1 VSPTT
6 VDGATPA
13 IVGAAQQIQRPDPS
27 IDNTDLRG
35 PIELM
40 ADAARAA
47 AEDAGAPG
55 LLNKVDW
62 IAVVGGFWS
71 YANPAEV
78 IGAKIGSP
86 DAGTCLTFLSGSSP
100 QDLVSLAAQRIA
112 GGELE
117 VALLLGGEARAS
129 RERLQRAGEEP
140 QWCRET
146 GTKEPERVGAF
157 PDEVVVETLEF
168 GGPVTFYALFDDS
181 MRRASGAGVDE
192 HRDLIADL
200 WSRFNAVA
208 ADNPYAW
215 DQRTYGA
222 AAIREPSPDNRMVA
236 FPYTK
241 SMVAHNIVDMS
252 SALLMCSVDA
262 ARAAGVAADRMVFPQ
277 IGTTSHET
285 WQVAE
290 RRVLH
295 GVPALATAGQAALS
309 GAGLTIEEIEHID
322 LYACFPS
329 IVQMSASA
337 LGIDLN
343 RQLTVTGGLG
353 FAGAPIA
360 NSSGHAIAAMVPL
373 IREGGRGLVHA
384 NGGCATKH
392 AFGIYADHPPERFRY
407 LDCNDQVDHDARPVG
422 PAESGTSGSEEAST
436 VLYDRDGPTETVTS
450 MVAASGNRTFV
461 KAPVESSGSN

>member
-1 VSPTT
+1 MSRTT

-27 IDNTDLRG
+27 IDDNDLRG

-40 ADAARAA
+40 VAAAREA

-55 LLNKVDW
+55 LLSKVDW
-62 IAVVGGFWS
+62 IGVVGGFWS

-78 IGAKIGSP
+78 IGAQIGAP

-112 GGELE
+112 SGELE

-129 RERLQRAGEEP
+129 RERLQKAGAEP
-140 QWCRET
+140 QWCRDM
-146 GTKEPERVGAF
+146 GTREPERVGAF

-181 MRRASGAGVDE
+181 MRRAAGASVE
-192 HRDLIADL
+192 QHRDLIAGL
-200 WSRFNAVA
+200 WSRFNQVAV
-208 ADNPYAW
+208 DNPFAW
-215 DQRTYGA
+215 DRRAYDV
-222 AAIREPSPDNRMVA
+222 AAIREPSPDNRMIA
-236 FPYTK
+236 YPYTK

-262 ARAAGVAADRMVFPQ
+262 ARAAGVATDRMVFPQ

-295 GVPALATAGQAALS
+295 GVPALEAAGRTALA
-309 GAGLTIEEIEHID
+309 GAGLSIDQIAHID

-329 IVQMSASA
+329 IVRMSAAA
-337 LGIDLN
+337 LGIDLE
-343 RQLTVTGGLG
+343 RKLTVTGGLG

-373 IREGGRGLVHA
+373 VREGGNGLIHA

-392 AFGIYADHPPERFRY
+392 AFGIYADHPPTDGFHY
-407 LDCNDQVDHDARPVG
+407 LDCNDQVDHAARPVG
-422 PAESGTSGSEEAST
+422 TSEDAASGTEEAST
-436 VLYDRDGPTETVTS
+436 VLYDRNGPTETVTS
-450 MVAASGNRTFV
+450 IVSADGRRSFLKR
-461 KAPVESSGSN
+461 PVD